1 MGESSQ
7 RNDKSRGLL
16 ADFGWESQEGY
27 NKRTREYQHECM
39 EIRRQQREKDQAC
52 FDQQPMHLQL
62 HAQKLFRDSTGGH
75 RAQLVVAEALEL
87 RKWDRDRE
95 TECREVTDSPCSL
108 TSCQKRQRSPAG
120 GPGREQGV
128 L

>member
-39 EIRRQQREKDQAC
+39 ELGGNSVRRTKRSSINNRCTFSCTLRSSSEIVQA
-52 FDQQPMHLQL
+52 DIGLSLWLQK
-62 HAQKLFRDSTGGH
+62 HWS
-75 RAQLVVAEALEL
+75 
-87 RKWDRDRE
+87 
-95 TECREVTDSPCSL
+95 
-108 TSCQKRQRSPAG
+108 
-120 GPGREQGV
+120 
-128 L
+128 